1 MTRDEQI
8 DKARWAMLTAKC
20 KCGQAGEGGAC
31 SRCEAEAALDAADV
45 EGMVR
50 LGAQMARDF
59 HAESIDAIV
68 QSVMEGG
75 Q

>member
-8 DKARWAMLTAKC
+8 EAMWEAFDKVANSGMWTRKAAM
-20 KCGQAGEGGAC
+20 QAV
-31 SRCEAEAALDAADV
+31 LDAADV